1 MVFIINFSKIKYK
14 KLIRIGITGGKGL
27 LGRLFIKKLKQKKI
41 RYSLFKG
48 DILNQKNISKWLNL
62 NQNIESIFHF
72 AAVSS
77 AIKAEKNKIKSYNIN
92 VKGTEN
98 LIKEIKKKDKKIWF
112 FFPSSSHVYKYSKK
126 PIKEDFVKKPINYY
140 GKTKLLAEKKVTN
153 NKNSN
158 FSFFVGR
165 IFSMYHKNQKKP
177 FLFPSIK
184 DKIKSNSKDKLFIN
198 SALSIRDFLNAEEVV
213 EIIFKIYKKKLKG
226 IYNIGSGKGITIK
239 QFVRKEFN
247 FKKKIVTDNKINSL
261 VSNNKKLTNKIYE
274 RKV

>member
-98 LIKEIKKKDKKIWF
+98 LIKEIKKKRQKDMV
-112 FFPSSSHVYKYSKK
+112 FFPK
-126 PIKEDFVKKPINYY
+126 
-140 GKTKLLAEKKVTN
+140 
-153 NKNSN
+153 
-158 FSFFVGR
+158 
-165 IFSMYHKNQKKP
+165 Q
-177 FLFPSIK
+177 FPC
-184 DKIKSNSKDKLFIN
+184 LQ
-198 SALSIRDFLNAEEVV
+198 
-213 EIIFKIYKKKLKG
+213 IFKKTY
-226 IYNIGSGKGITIK
+226 
-239 QFVRKEFN
+239 
-247 FKKKIVTDNKINSL
+247 
-261 VSNNKKLTNKIYE
+261 
-274 RKV
+274 